1 MRVDDVDDVVRAADV
16 AEVLSDALAE
26 IHASIACALYQYQLV
41 RRLAF
46 CAEIFRLADDVFG
59 SIYTHTHTHTRTVL
73 LEFTRQTLI
82 NGSSRGV

>member
-46 CAEIFRLADDVFG
+46 GAEIFRLADDVFG
-59 SIYTHTHTHTRTVL
+59 SIYTHTHTHTDSFIGIYTA
-73 LEFTRQTLI
+73 
-82 NGSSRGV
+82 NSN